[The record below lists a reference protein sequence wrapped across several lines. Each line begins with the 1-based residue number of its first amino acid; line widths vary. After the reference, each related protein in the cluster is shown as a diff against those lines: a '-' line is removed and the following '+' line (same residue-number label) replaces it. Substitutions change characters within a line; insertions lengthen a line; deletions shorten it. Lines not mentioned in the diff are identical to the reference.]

1 MVSCRAKHRR
11 LLGAAAAGLVGAG
24 RGGLLG
30 LLLGLA
36 AAAEDQLHII
46 ARLSHDHALLNN
58 LGKIS

>member
-11 LLGAAAAGLVGAG
+11 LRTAAAGPLGAG
-24 RGGLLG
+24 GGLLG

>member
-24 RGGLLG
+24 RVGLLG
-30 LLLGLA
+30 LLLGL

>member
-11 LLGAAAAGLVGAG
+11 LRTAAAAGPLGAG
-24 RGGLLG
+24 GGLLG

>member
-11 LLGAAAAGLVGAG
+11 LRTAAAAGPLGAG
-24 RGGLLG
+24 GGLLG
-30 LLLGLA
+30 LLLGLAA